1 MRTPRGWVT
10 VPTVRRGSTLTG
22 PRIELRG
29 LRADDWEGWRSVR
42 LRSRD
47 WLEVWE
53 PLAEPGTPDPVTDIE
68 AFRARCGA
76 WERQRHFDM
85 AFGFGMF
92 LRRGEFIGEVS
103 LGSVQRGPFQSAF
116 VGYWVDEQHAGN
128 GYVPEAVVLVLR
140 YAFEDLDLHRVEA
153 AIVPRNFRSR
163 RVVEKVGMREEGLS
177 ERFLQIRGVWED
189 HARYAMTS
197 EEWSTRREE
206 LERVFLGRRRVRAAG
221 RAR

>member
-1 MRTPRGWVT
+1 
-10 VPTVRRGSTLTG
+10 
-22 PRIELRG
+22 
-29 LRADDWEGWRSVR
+29 
-42 LRSRD
+42 
-47 WLEVWE
+47 
-53 PLAEPGTPDPVTDIE
+53 
-68 AFRARCGA
+68 
-76 WERQRHFDM
+76 
-85 AFGFGMF
+85 
-92 LRRGEFIGEVS
+92 
-103 LGSVQRGPFQSAF
+103 
-116 VGYWVDEQHAGN
+116 
-128 GYVPEAVVLVLR
+128 
-140 YAFEDLDLHRVEA
+140 LHRVEA